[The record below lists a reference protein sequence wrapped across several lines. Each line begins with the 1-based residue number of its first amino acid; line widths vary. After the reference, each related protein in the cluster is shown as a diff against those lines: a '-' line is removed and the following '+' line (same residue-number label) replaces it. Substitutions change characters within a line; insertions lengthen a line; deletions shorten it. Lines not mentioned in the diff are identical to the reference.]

1 MWFSCV
7 QASNSLVTGKSAG
20 GKASCITSVIRV
32 DVSTENIKLLLNEPA
47 DQAAL
52 TEVLVELLQVDSTL
66 ANTTDGGPNN
76 ITGNYGIYSKLCVP
90 TDSSVAKSVSTVQFL
105 THGDTLYSGYWD
117 IAPEYSYVDAAAQA
131 GYATFSYDKIGVGQS
146 DHPDPIQVVQGPLQ
160 VEIAHALVQLLR
172 SAQIGSRKFKKVVG
186 VGHSA
191 GSTITVAVSAKY
203 PKDFDAVIISGT
215 TISTTSVPISLASF
229 SFEVAKNDPSGKF
242 AGLRNA
248 YIVQATP
255 QSLQFPFYRY
265 PNFDPAS
272 KRAWVLLF
280 SCISSLTCSPQSSTY
295 SMRTNKPRHSANFS
309 PLRES

>member
-1 MWFSCV
+1 MLSSVSRRFVLLLAACTLATLFTCT
-7 QASNSLVTGKSAG
+7 QASDSLVPGKSAG
-20 GKASCITSVIRV
+20 GKAACITGVMHV
-32 DVSTENIKLLLNEPA
+32 DVSSENIKLLLNEPA

-52 TEVLVELLQVDSTL
+52 TEVLVELLQVDSTI
-66 ANTTDGGPNN
+66 ANTTNGGPNN
-76 ITGNYGIYSKLCVP
+76 ITGHYGIYSKLCVP
-90 TDSSVAKSVSTVQFL
+90 TDPAVAKSVSTVQFL

-117 IAPEYSYVDAAAQA
+117 IAPGYSYVDAAAQA
-131 GYATFSYDKIGVGQS
+131 GYATFSYDKIGVGKS

-172 SAQIGSRKFKKVVG
+172 SAQIGNRKFKKVIG

-215 TISTTSVPISLASF
+215 TVSTTYVPLSLASF
-229 SFEVAKNDPSGKF
+229 SFAVAKNDSSGKF
-242 AGLRNA
+242 AGLPNA

-272 KRAWVLLF
+272 KQACPGL
-280 SCISSLTCSPQSSTY
+280 SHHPSSSL
-295 SMRTNKPRHSANFS
+295 M
-309 PLRES
+309 